1 LKRILLLLI
10 TTFALSSCDKDNDKP
25 QNPLDKLPP
34 ATQTGANTFGCL
46 LDGNVFK
53 PSNAPNSINCFY
65 QLVSGEYYFL
75 VSVQRTINYNLVS
88 IVLKTDKKQIFQGGI
103 YQLYEN
109 IDGNASGNY
118 LFNLD
123 ISSTTLT
130 NTGELKITKL
140 DLVNQIVSGTFSF
153 DIEDTN
159 GVIHQIRE
167 GRFDMQ
173 FTQ

>member
-1 LKRILLLLI
+1 MKNTIILIILSFLI
-10 TTFALSSCDKDNDKP
+10 SSCDNDDKP
-25 QNPLDKLPP
+25 SNPIDQLPP
-34 ATQTGANTFGCL
+34 ATQIGANKVGCL
-46 LDGNVFK
+46 LDGKAFL
-53 PSNAPNSINCFY
+53 PENAPNSTNCFY
-65 QLVSGEYYFL
+65 QLVTGEYYFYL
-75 VSVQRTINYNLVS
+75 RAQRTINNNLVS
-88 IVLKTDKKQIFQGGI
+88 IVLKTEKKQIFQGGT

-123 ISSTTLT
+123 ISSTTLV

-153 DIEDTN
+153 DIQDTN
-159 GVIHQIRE
+159 GVIHQIRQ